1 MGYLI
6 HSRVSREIVVWIYNT
21 FDNNLEIKHD
31 LTKYL
36 KKSCL

>member
-1 MGYLI
+1 ML
-6 HSRVSREIVVWIYNT
+6 RVPLEIVVWTYGT
-21 FDNNLEIKHD
+21 YDNIFGIDYD